1 MQLIFFS
8 DQQITKLSDK
18 RDGIK
23 DDFQSALRSLSTP
36 VFASLDEMRIDV
48 IR

>member
-1 MQLIFFS
+1 MQLIFVFGPANNEVW
-8 DQQITKLSDK
+8 
-18 RDGIK
+18 DGIK
-23 DDFQSALRSLSTP
+23 DDFQSALRSLGTP